1 MSSSTA
7 HALSLGNS
15 VISVSEIALA
25 SSVEDWF
32 GVAMRGWMDA
42 LSMPSIE
49 IEEAATARRW
59 PLMSLCAGII
69 RSYILRSSFPSPSIS
84 NPLFKLSASSNRSPP
99 TPICYISYGT
109 PYLFFIHPHMATPNQ
124 SSSDEAKTISET
136 LISEL
141 PRERGWETDEDIYFL
156 NGFWYKTW
164 VIHGLVALQQ
174 HFKPHPDDVLLAS
187 YPKSGTTWLKA
198 LLFSIVNRAT
208 YNHDDMLHPL
218 LNSNPHELV
227 PSLLTYATNPRPQES
242 LLFHTH
248 FAYPS
253 LPEQIRSSSCRIVYV
268 FRDPKDVF
276 VSFWHFFNKLRPK
289 DSSSISLQEAFNQFS
304 RGASPYGPYWDHV
317 TGYYKASIQFPN
329 KVFFVKY
336 EDLMTEPVFHV
347 KRLAEFVGWPFS
359 EEEENEGLVQKITD
373 LCSFDKLSNLEV
385 NKNGSLLVGKLPTGR
400 TVSVINKAFFRK
412 GEIGD
417 SKNHLSEEMIEILDQ
432 IRDDKFNEVGL
443 TTFVPV
449 VKTK

>member
-1 MSSSTA
+1 
-7 HALSLGNS
+7 
-15 VISVSEIALA
+15 
-25 SSVEDWF
+25 
-32 GVAMRGWMDA
+32 
-42 LSMPSIE
+42 
-49 IEEAATARRW
+49 
-59 PLMSLCAGII
+59 
-69 RSYILRSSFPSPSIS
+69 
-84 NPLFKLSASSNRSPP
+84 
-99 TPICYISYGT
+99 
-109 PYLFFIHPHMATPNQ
+109 MATPNQ

-141 PRERGWETDEDIYFL
+141 PRERGWETDEDIYLL

-208 YNHDDMLHPL
+208 YNHDDMQHPL

-227 PSLLTYATNPRPQES
+227 RSLMTYATNPRPQES

-248 FAYPS
+248 FAYSS

-289 DSSSISLQEAFNQFS
+289 DSSSISLQEAFNQFT

-317 TGYYKASIQFPN
+317 IGYYKASIQFPN
-329 KVFFVKY
+329 KVFFVRY
-336 EDLMTEPVFHV
+336 EDLKTETVFHV

-359 EEEENEGLVQKITD
+359 EEEENEGVVQKITD

-385 NKNGSLLVGKLPTGR
+385 NKNGSFLVGKLSTGR
-400 TVSVINKAFFRK
+400 TVSLINNVFFRK

-417 SKNHLSEEMIEILDQ
+417 SKNHLSEEIREILDQ

-443 TTFVPV
+443 TTFVPR
-449 VKTK
+449 VKTE